1 MPEYGEVPKRV
12 PYGEAALAAVE
23 VRVLGL
29 EGSSGAAVEEEE
41 AEAGVVGAVE
51 EEDAVMVGSELLV
64 AVEAGVAGAE
74 RDEPGDR
81 DKDRVS

>member
-29 EGSSGAAVEEEE
+29 EGSSGAAVEEE

-51 EEDAVMVGSELLV
+51 EDDAVMVGSELLV